1 MERILTFLVTAGS
14 LWVAVWIVDGLR
26 FDGEWWEFLIVAAIL
41 GVANAIVKPV
51 LTIFSLP
58 FIVLTLGLFLVVVN
72 ALTLQFTVWLSGPDV
87 LDLGLTSDG
96 FWWSTVFG
104 AVIISIAGWI
114 IGAVVPEDD

>member
-1 MERILTFLVTAGS
+1 MERVLTFLVTAGS
-14 LWVAVWIVDGLR
+14 LWVAVWIVDGLQ
-26 FDGEWWEFLIVAAIL
+26 FTGEWWEFLIVAAIL

-58 FIVLTLGLFLVVVN
+58 FIILTLGLFLVIVN
-72 ALTLQFTVWLSGPDV
+72 SLTLQFTVWLSGPDV
-87 LDLGLTSDG
+87 FDLGLTSDG

-114 IGAVVPEDD
+114 IGAIVPEDD